1 MNMFP
6 DQRETRPHDQRVADQ
21 LVRLNEHLAHARATS
36 STMAKRLADAPSQL
50 SCLEDLQSLPVL
62 RKSELIELQATDP
75 FGGLVG
81 RPEDLAHIY
90 RSPGP
95 ITDVDGHA
103 GDWWRFG
110 RALHAAGIGVG
121 DRIQNCFAYHFTPA
135 GLMFERA
142 AIAIGA
148 SVFPAGPGQTEAQ
161 AEAMAALGI
170 TGYAGVPDFLK
181 IILEKADEMGLDTS
195 RVTKAVV
202 SGGPL
207 FPAVREWLQGRGI
220 NILQCYGTADLGLV
234 AYESS
239 PTSGLIMD
247 EDVVVEILRPGTG
260 EQLAPGEVGEVV
272 VTPLTH
278 KEYPLVRFATGDLS
292 AVMEGQSPCGRTN
305 VRLKGWMGRADQ
317 TTKVKG
323 MFVHPIQVDRVVKE
337 MGAVRG
343 RLEVMRDG
351 SNDKMLLKL
360 EHAAP
365 ETGFVEEAGQ
375 SVQRHLKLK
384 GGVEVL
390 APGSLPNDGKVIDDQ
405 RDFG

>member
-1 MNMFP
+1 MTGFP
-6 DQRETRPHDQRVADQ
+6 DQRETRAHEDRLADQ
-21 LVRLNEHLAHARATS
+21 LARLNEHLAHARATS
-36 STMAKRLADAPSQL
+36 STMAARLAEAPEQL
-50 SCLEDLQSLPVL
+50 ASFEELQSLPVL
-62 RKSELIELQATDP
+62 RKSELIELQADDP

-81 RPEDLAHIY
+81 KPEDLAHIY

-95 ITDVDGHA
+95 ITDVDGRG

-110 RALHAAGIGVG
+110 RALHAAGMGVG

-161 AEAMAALGI
+161 AEAMASLGI
-170 TGYAGVPDFLK
+170 TGYVGVPDFLK

-207 FPAVREWLQGRGI
+207 FPAVREWLQNRNI

-247 EDVVVEILRPGTG
+247 EDVGGWRSCARG
-260 EQLAPGEVGEVV
+260 
-272 VTPLTH
+272 
-278 KEYPLVRFATGDLS
+278 LVSSCPR
-292 AVMEGQSPCGRTN
+292 
-305 VRLKGWMGRADQ
+305 
-317 TTKVKG
+317 
-323 MFVHPIQVDRVVKE
+323 
-337 MGAVRG
+337 
-343 RLEVMRDG
+343 
-351 SNDKMLLKL
+351 
-360 EHAAP
+360 
-365 ETGFVEEAGQ
+365 
-375 SVQRHLKLK
+375 
-384 GGVEVL
+384 
-390 APGSLPNDGKVIDDQ
+390 
-405 RDFG
+405 